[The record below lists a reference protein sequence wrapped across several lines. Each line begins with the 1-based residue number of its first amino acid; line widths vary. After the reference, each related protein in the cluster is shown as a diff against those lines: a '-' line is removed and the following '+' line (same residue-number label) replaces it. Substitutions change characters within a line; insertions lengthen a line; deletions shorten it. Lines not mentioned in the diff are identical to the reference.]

1 MPAAAPAAPADPADE
16 APAPKDMARLLVIA
30 VIVGVVGAIGATA
43 FLYVV
48 HELQHV
54 AFSSL
59 PEALGID
66 GAPWWWAGIML
77 LIGATI
83 VLIAQRLPGHTG
95 ASPLTG
101 FHFDNPLAIV
111 LGILLAALGT
121 LIFGIALGPEAPLT
135 VLGSALGVLLLR
147 RTRNE
152 QAIKAG
158 GFLGGTAAIGAIFG
172 NPFIT
177 AFMLLEFAAVGMM
190 PARVIPAVLV
200 ALGSGYAIQVGVLG
214 FAGLGVHS
222 LAVPGLPTYD
232 TIAVGD
238 LLAGL
243 IVAILA
249 GAIALAVR
257 MVAVWLDRWTEPRRG
272 PALLGA
278 ALVTGLALWLAQLAG
293 ASPDL
298 VLFSGQSGMAAL
310 VTETSLALVAVVLVA
325 KAAGY
330 AVALGG
336 GLRGGPIFPAT
347 YLGVAVAIGASLL
360 LAGVPPTPLVAAGI
374 AACAAVMTRLP
385 ATSAILGALL
395 VGGSGAAVAPFAIL
409 GAVAGLLLRQAADRW
424 RAASDQSSDQSSS

>member
-1 MPAAAPAAPADPADE
+1 V
-16 APAPKDMARLLVIA
+16 ARLLALA
-30 VIVGVVGAIGATA
+30 VALGVLGAIAAAA
-43 FLYVV
+43 FIEVV
-48 HELQHV
+48 SVGQQWLFVDLPQ
-54 AFSSL
+54 ALGMASL
-59 PEALGID
+59 PAWLGTVL
-66 GAPWWWAGIML
+66 L
-77 LIGATI
+77 LIGAAVVI
-83 VLIAQRLPGHTG
+83 LARRLPG
-95 ASPLTG
+95 ASGPGPLTG
-101 FHFDNPLAIV
+101 FHFDIPVRTAPSM
-111 LGILLAALGT
+111 LLAALAT
-121 LIFGIALGPEAPLT
+121 LLFGFVLGPEAPLI
-135 VLGSALGVLLLR
+135 VLGSVIGALVMRGRAPQQV
-147 RTRNE
+147 
-152 QAIKAG
+152 QAG
-158 GFLGGTAAIGAIFG
+158 RLLGGGAAIGAVFG

-424 RAASDQSSDQSSS
+424 RAASDQASDQSSDQSSS